1 MHIHLLTLFPEVCHP
16 YLDTSIVGRAQ
27 KSGNL
32 RVSLHDIRDYA
43 TDRHHVTDD
52 APYGGGGG
60 MIIKPEPVFAA
71 VESIVGREHDI
82 SEIILLTPQGRLFSQ
97 DIALKLAKLGQIIL
111 IAGRYEGFDERIRK
125 HLVTDEISVG
135 DYVVTGGELPALLVV
150 DAIAR
155 LIPGVLGAV
164 GAAEKDPHGERGI
177 LEHPHYTR
185 PINFRGWDV
194 PDVLLSGNH
203 EKIANWRKKQSL
215 RRTWQRRPELL
226 IDTQL
231 SEYEKEC
238 IAELAEESLVK
249 WK

>member
-1 MHIHLLTLFPEVCHP
+1 MHIHLLTLFPEVCRP

-97 DIALKLAKLGQIIL
+97 DTALKLAKLDQIIL

-125 HLVTDEISVG
+125 YLVTDEISVG

-164 GAAEKDPHGERGI
+164 GAAEKDSHGESGI

-185 PINFRGWDV
+185 PVNFRGWDV

-238 IAELAEESLVK
+238 IAELAEESVVK

>member
-97 DIALKLAKLGQIIL
+97 DTALKLAKLDQIIL

-164 GAAEKDPHGERGI
+164 GAAENDSHGESGI

-185 PINFRGWDV
+185 PVNFRGWDV

-203 EKIANWRKKQSL
+203 EEIANWRKKQSL

-238 IAELAEESLVK
+238 IAELAEESVVK

>member
-71 VESIVGREHDI
+71 VESIVGQEHDI

-97 DIALKLAKLGQIIL
+97 DTALKLAKLDQIIL

-164 GAAEKDPHGERGI
+164 GAAENDSHGESGI

-185 PINFRGWDV
+185 PVNFRGWDV

-203 EKIANWRKKQSL
+203 EEIANWRKKQSL

-238 IAELAEESLVK
+238 IAELAEESVVK

>member
-97 DIALKLAKLGQIIL
+97 DTALKLTQLDQIIL
-111 IAGRYEGFDERIRK
+111 IAGRYEGFDERIREY
-125 HLVTDEISVG
+125 LVTDEISVG

-164 GAAEKDPHGERGI
+164 GAAENDSHGESGI

-185 PINFRGWDV
+185 PVNFRGWDV

-203 EKIANWRKKQSL
+203 EEIANWRKKQSL

-238 IAELAEESLVK
+238 IAELAEESVVK

>member
-1 MHIHLLTLFPEVCHP
+1 
-16 YLDTSIVGRAQ
+16 
-27 KSGNL
+27 
-32 RVSLHDIRDYA
+32 
-43 TDRHHVTDD
+43 
-52 APYGGGGG
+52 
-60 MIIKPEPVFAA
+60 
-71 VESIVGREHDI
+71 
-82 SEIILLTPQGRLFSQ
+82 
-97 DIALKLAKLGQIIL
+97 
-111 IAGRYEGFDERIRK
+111 
-125 HLVTDEISVG
+125 
-135 DYVVTGGELPALLVV
+135 LLVV

-164 GAAEKDPHGERGI
+164 GAAEKDSHGESGI

-185 PINFRGWDV
+185 PVNFRGWDV

-238 IAELAEESLVK
+238 IAELAEESVVK

>member
-1 MHIHLLTLFPEVCHP
+1 MHIHLLTLFPEVCRP

-97 DIALKLAKLGQIIL
+97 DTALKLAKLDQIIL
-111 IAGRYEGFDERIRK
+111 IAGRYEGFDERIREY
-125 HLVTDEISVG
+125 LVTDEISVG

-164 GAAEKDPHGERGI
+164 GAAENDSHGESGI

-185 PINFRGWDV
+185 PVNFRGWDV

-203 EKIANWRKKQSL
+203 EEIANWRKKQSL

-238 IAELAEESLVK
+238 IAELAEESVVK

>member
-1 MHIHLLTLFPEVCHP
+1 MC
-16 YLDTSIVGRAQ
+16 
-27 KSGNL
+27 
-32 RVSLHDIRDYA
+32 IRD
-43 TDRHHVTDD
+43 R
-52 APYGGGGG
+52 
-60 MIIKPEPVFAA
+60 
-71 VESIVGREHDI
+71 
-82 SEIILLTPQGRLFSQ
+82 
-97 DIALKLAKLGQIIL
+97 
-111 IAGRYEGFDERIRK
+111 
-125 HLVTDEISVG
+125 
-135 DYVVTGGELPALLVV
+135 
-150 DAIAR
+150 
-155 LIPGVLGAV
+155 
-164 GAAEKDPHGERGI
+164 
-177 LEHPHYTR
+177 HYTR

>member
-1 MHIHLLTLFPEVCHP
+1 VHIHLLTLFPEVCIP

-32 RVSLHDIRDYA
+32 TISLHDIRDYA
-43 TDRHHVTDD
+43 ANPHNVTDD
-52 APYGGGGG
+52 TPYGGGGG

-71 VESIVGREHDI
+71 VESIGGWADET
-82 SEIILLTPQGRLFSQ
+82 SETILLTPQGRLFSQ
-97 DIALKLAKLGQIIL
+97 DTAHELVKLDQIIL

-125 HLVTDEISVG
+125 YLATDEISVG
-135 DYVVTGGELPALLVV
+135 DYVVTGGELPALIIV
-150 DAIAR
+150 DAVAR

-164 GAAEKDPHGERGI
+164 GAAAQDSHGASGM

-185 PINFRGWDV
+185 PVNFRGWDV

-203 EKIANWRKKQSL
+203 EKIANWRIKQSL

-226 IDTQL
+226 LDTQL
-231 SEYEKEC
+231 SEYEKEF
-238 IAELAEESLVK
+238 IAELAEESVVK
-249 WK
+249 

>member
-27 KSGNL
+27 KSGHL

-97 DIALKLAKLGQIIL
+97 DTALKLAKLDQIIL

-164 GAAEKDPHGERGI
+164 GAAENDSHGESGI

-185 PINFRGWDV
+185 PVNFRGWDV

-203 EKIANWRKKQSL
+203 EEIANWRKKQSL

-238 IAELAEESLVK
+238 IAELAEESVVK

>member
-1 MHIHLLTLFPEVCHP
+1 VHIHLLTLFPEVCRP

-43 TDRHHVTDD
+43 ADHHRVTDD

-60 MIIKPEPVFAA
+60 MVLKPEPVFAA

-97 DIALKLAKLGQIIL
+97 DTALKLAKLDKIIL

-125 HLVTDEISVG
+125 YLVTDEISVG

-164 GAAEKDPHGERGI
+164 GAAEKDSHGERGI

-238 IAELAEESLVK
+238 IAGLAEESLVK

>member
-97 DIALKLAKLGQIIL
+97 DTALKLAKLDQIIL

-125 HLVTDEISVG
+125 YLVTDEISVG

-164 GAAEKDPHGERGI
+164 GAAEKDSHGESGI

-185 PINFRGWDV
+185 PANFRGWDV

-203 EKIANWRKKQSL
+203 EEIANWRKKQSL

-238 IAELAEESLVK
+238 IAELAEESVVK

>member
-1 MHIHLLTLFPEVCHP
+1 MHIHLLTLFPEVCRP

-43 TDRHHVTDD
+43 ADQHHVTDD

-60 MIIKPEPVFAA
+60 MVIKPEPVFAA
-71 VESIVGREHDI
+71 VESIMGREHDI
-82 SEIILLTPQGRLFSQ
+82 SEVILLTPQGRLFSQ
-97 DIALKLAKLGQIIL
+97 DTALKLAKLDQIIL

-125 HLVTDEISVG
+125 YLVTDEISVG

-164 GAAEKDPHGERGI
+164 GAAEKDSHGESGI

-185 PINFRGWDV
+185 PANFRGWDV

-238 IAELAEESLVK
+238 IAELAEESVVK

>member
-1 MHIHLLTLFPEVCHP
+1 VHIHLLTLFPEVCHP

-97 DIALKLAKLGQIIL
+97 DTALKLAKLGQIIL

-164 GAAEKDPHGERGI
+164 GAAENDSHGESGI

-185 PINFRGWDV
+185 PVNFRGWDV

-203 EKIANWRKKQSL
+203 EEIANWRKKQSL

-238 IAELAEESLVK
+238 IAELAEESVVK

>member
-16 YLDTSIVGRAQ
+16 YLDASIVGRAQ

-32 RVSLHDIRDYA
+32 QVSLHDIRDYA

-97 DIALKLAKLGQIIL
+97 DAALKLAKLDQIIL

-164 GAAEKDPHGERGI
+164 GAAENDSHGESGI

-185 PINFRGWDV
+185 PVNFRGWDV

-203 EKIANWRKKQSL
+203 EEIANWRKKQSL

-238 IAELAEESLVK
+238 IAELAEESVVK